1 MNRIIIALIIGII
14 TISIALAGIKKG
26 DIDKDF
32 HYNNTITKNININ
45 KLISE
50 YYGHYDGV
58 NTWSAEFING
68 MKQRAF
74 ELLNDQNINA
84 IVSQEIFAA
93 LGVNGFTFSLNPSQ
107 PQYDQFYFPGREA
120 VGYVLASRDT
130 NGSYF
135 MDISEGDV
143 SIRIEGQ
150 ISGEVQAYVWAT
162 HNISPLVIDL
172 DKNNI
177 IDTYNKSN
185 FSKPVMSKEDIQK
198 RNWMSMD
205 IVGDGVIRIVEKLGP
220 NDGILFTTNDLN
232 SIIKRGY
239 LTGKELFGQS
249 DGFKNG
255 FEKMKLLDLDNN
267 NKIEGQE
274 LNNVYIWQDKNQD
287 GKVQKDEILSSKD
300 INLTQVNLNYNA
312 QMISTAI
319 INGKTVTVWDWYP
332 ATLDVKF
339 SK

>member
-26 DIDKDF
+26 DINKDF
-32 HYNNTITKNININ
+32 HYNNTITKNINID
-45 KLISE
+45 KLIRN
-50 YYGHYDGV
+50 YYGHYNGI
-58 NTWSAEFING
+58 NTWSGGFING
-68 MKQRAF
+68 MAQRAF

-93 LGVNGFTFSLNPSQ
+93 LGVNGFIFSLNPSQ

-120 VGYVLASRDT
+120 VGYVLASRNT

-185 FSKPVMSKEDIQK
+185 FSKVVMSKEDIQK

-205 IVGDGVIRIVEKLGP
+205 ILGDGVIRIVEKLGP

-300 INLTQVNLNYNA
+300 IDLTQVSLNYNS
-312 QMISTAI
+312 QMISTAT

>member
-1 MNRIIIALIIGII
+1 MNRLIIALIIGII

-26 DIDKDF
+26 EIQKDF
-32 HYNNTITKNININ
+32 HYDNTITKNININ

-50 YYGHYDGV
+50 YYGHYNGT
-58 NTWSAEFING
+58 NTWSEEFKNG
-68 MKQRAF
+68 MKQRAL

-107 PQYDQFYFPGREA
+107 PQYDQFYFPGREE

-150 ISGEVQAYVWAT
+150 ISGEVQAKVWAT
-162 HNISPLVIDL
+162 HKISPLVIDL

-185 FSKPVMSKEDIQK
+185 FSKVVMSKEDIQK

-300 INLTQVNLNYNA
+300 INLTQVNLNYNS